1 MVSIVVSGMI
11 LGFAIAILVGPV
23 FFLLLNTALR
33 KGWLPA
39 IYIALG
45 VAISDIIYIL
55 AIYLG
60 FSRFENSLISHDV
73 LIFAGG
79 ILLIAFGL
87 VMISKKIKIEPTDEL
102 VFTNKERIKY
112 LSRGFMLNFINPSV
126 IIFWIGAVSAAT
138 IKLENNSGLI
148 FVFFTATMLTVF
160 LFDVFKI
167 YLSRK
172 LSAIIT
178 EKSLRII
185 NIVSGI
191 AMVIYGFYL
200 LVF

>member
-45 VAISDIIYIL
+45 VAISDMIYIL

-79 ILLIAFGL
+79 VLLIAFGL
-87 VMISKKIKIEPTDEL
+87 VMIGKKIKIEPTDEL

>member
-79 ILLIAFGL
+79 VLLIAFGL
-87 VMISKKIKIEPTDEL
+87 VMIGKKIKIEPTDEL